1 MKEFF
6 SLFLCQTFF
15 SEREGVIVT
24 KKEMFLKIVE
34 YNLGRFES
42 VDVIETIRFQIHER
56 II

>member
-6 SLFLCQTFF
+6 SLFLRQTFF
-15 SEREGVIVT
+15 GEREGVIVT